1 MEKTKMAE
9 QQQDILTNPVLQKKI
24 DGYRVDNFAVPQEL
38 TVTITLSEYRE
49 LVTTKAVCDSKV
61 SEATQA
67 RWKVERERD
76 DLKTS
81 LSEVRE
87 TLEKVRNDYSV
98 LNSSH
103 EELKKTDETQSR
115 SNAELLKAKEQLSL
129 ELTRVCKERDEA
141 IAQLEK
147 LRDPSKTPVKK
158 SKK

>member
-1 MEKTKMAE
+1 MAE
-9 QQQDILTNPVLQKKI
+9 QTDTLVNPVLQKKL

-38 TVTITLSEYRE
+38 TVTITLAEYRE

-67 RWKVERERD
+67 RWTVERERD
-76 DLKTS
+76 GLKTS

-103 EELKKTDETQSR
+103 EELKKTDEAQSR

-147 LRDPSKTPVKK
+147 LRDPSKTTVKK

>member
-9 QQQDILTNPVLQKKI
+9 QTESLVNPVLQKKI

-67 RWKVERERD
+67 RWKVEHERD
-76 DLKTS
+76 ELKNT
-81 LSEVRE
+81 LTEVKD
-87 TLEKVRNDYSV
+87 TLERVRNDLSAA
-98 LNSSH
+98 NNKN
-103 EELKKTDETQSR
+103 E
-115 SNAELLKAKEQLSL
+115 ELLKEKEQLAHDL
-129 ELTRVCKERDEA
+129 EETLKRLDIATRPR
-141 IAQLEK
+141 L
-147 LRDPSKTPVKK
+147 PSKEK

>member
-1 MEKTKMAE
+1 MAE
-9 QQQDILTNPVLQKKI
+9 QTDILTNPVLQKKI
-24 DGYRVDNFAVPQEL
+24 DGYRIDNFAVPQEL

-67 RWKVERERD
+67 RWKVETERD
-76 DLKTS
+76 DLRRT
-81 LSEVRE
+81 LTEVKD
-87 TLEKVRNDYSV
+87 TLERVRNDLSV
-98 LNSSH
+98 ANNRN
-103 EELKKTDETQSR
+103 EELEKTTEMQSS
-115 SNAELLKAKEQLSL
+115 SNTELLKAKEQLSL